1 MILYYALGGGL
12 GHLTRARKVLG
23 DREDAVLLT
32 ASGHARD
39 PRVTAGRPVIPVPRR
54 LGHERAAF
62 RGWIEALL
70 ADLQPDELLVDAFPG
85 GVLGELCGL
94 ELPSARLI
102 ARRLRWDV
110 YAQRLDGPL
119 PRYATV
125 HQLEELGYD
134 PPGPV
139 EPLTLPHAPPGE
151 PLASQPHT
159 LVVHAGPDHELQ
171 QLLALAEGNT
181 VVVHP
186 RHHDVYPAE
195 PHLAHAERI
204 ITGAGFNA
212 MHETEPYRDRHTAV
226 AFPRQLDDQ
235 HARAVLMRT

>member
-12 GHLTRARKVLG
+12 GHLSRARKVLG
-23 DREDAVLLT
+23 DRDDAVLLT

-54 LGHERAAF
+54 LGHDRAAF
-62 RGWIEALL
+62 RDWLRALL
-70 ADLQPDELLVDAFPG
+70 EDLDPDELLVDAFPG

-94 ELPSARLI
+94 ELPNARLI

-110 YAQRLDGPL
+110 YARRLDGPL
-119 PRYATV
+119 PRYAIV
-125 HQLEELGYD
+125 HALEPLGYD

-139 EPLTLPHAPPGE
+139 QPLALPHAVPGA
-151 PLASQPHT
+151 PLLDEPHT
-159 LVVHAGPDHELQ
+159 LVVHAGPEAELQ
-171 QLLALAEGNT
+171 HLLTHARGTTL
-181 VVVHP
+181 VLHP

-195 PHLAHAERI
+195 PHLAHAEHI

-212 MHETEPYRDRHTAV
+212 MHETAPYRDRHTAIP
-226 AFPRQLDDQ
+226 FPRALDDQ
-235 HARAVLMRT
+235 HARAVGMHP